1 MTASLPGCHSGP
13 RFSILISIS
22 IKRDDLANALASFPA
37 QHKVDLLPVSPPVS
51 FFHLSSMQSILY
63 GSVHSVRIGI
73 GSRKSSLFL
82 FFFFYCCALANS
94 SVQRGTHRTCTGR
107 TTMLSY
113 FTFPPPI
120 SLFFPPPPSFS
131 PAPTFGRAF
140 RDVRVWFVVF
150 AKGFIKSTKTVR
162 AFLKTAL
169 QVNSIR
175 SFIFVSFKL

>member
-1 MTASLPGCHSGP
+1 MTASLRCHSGP

-37 QHKVDLLPVSPPVS
+37 QHKVELLPFSPPVS
-51 FFHLSSMQSILY
+51 FFHLSIMQSILY

-82 FFFFYCCALANS
+82 FFFLLLLRSCEFICTKGYTPHLYWQNDDACIFYVS
-94 SVQRGTHRTCTGR
+94 
-107 TTMLSY
+107 
-113 FTFPPPI
+113 PPI
-120 SLFFPPPPSFS
+120 SLFIPPPPSFS

-150 AKGFIKSTKTVR
+150 AKGFMKSTKTVR
-162 AFLKTAL
+162 AFFENCVASKFDPIVYFRL
-169 QVNSIR
+169 V
-175 SFIFVSFKL
+175 